1 LFFNYRFKSA
11 TRQGF
16 GISSTDKDAWYY
28 NMHHKYRGKAI
39 IFNHEHFQVRD
50 LKSRAGTGLDC
61 INLEASLKNLGFD
74 VTPYVDLTLDE
85 LDKKLDHCTYTFLL
99 NLFDISYTIFCIQ
112 NILIVFHIQGFL
124 RKS

>member
-1 LFFNYRFKSA
+1 LFYNYRFKSA
-11 TRQGF
+11 PRPGF

-39 IFNHEHFQVRD
+39 IFNHENFQVRD

-85 LDKKLDHCTYTFLL
+85 LDKKLDYCMYTCLL
-99 NLFDISYTIFCIQ
+99 NLFDIILYTFIIFSKYFNCLSY
-112 NILIVFHIQGFL
+112 LFL
-124 RKS
+124 